1 MEPDANLSSEALM
14 PKSYILY
21 NCLYFVFLLD
31 ILKVDPIYWL
41 SDGLSLNYVDTLNY
55 FLY

>member
-1 MEPDANLSSEALM
+1 MEPDANLSSEALK
-14 PKSYILY
+14 PKSDILY

-41 SDGLSLNYVDTLNY
+41 SDGLSLNYVDTLNC